1 MQNQS
6 ARLAFAFSSLGH
18 FYIHMFQAYYAIV
31 VLTLESEW
39 GQSYEDLLRLW
50 AVGAVLIGL
59 GAVPAGRLA
68 DLWGARVMMLVYFLG
83 LGGTAIACGLV
94 GGPTGMMVGLA
105 ALGLFLS
112 IYHPVGIPWLIRNA
126 ASGVGKQLAV
136 NGLFGSFGT
145 AAAGIVAGNLIAWFG
160 WQMAYVIPGAICL
173 LTGLAMLFCVVTGR
187 ISATDGAVRQETP
200 PARGDML
207 RVMLILIVAIFIG
220 GIVYNTLQTAL
231 PKVFQQRLSDVF
243 GDGPQAAGNLFA
255 LVFALGGVMQ
265 LVGGHLADRF
275 PLKPVYVGCW
285 LGQTV
290 MMLAIAFAF
299 DLSVVAF
306 AALSVMINV
315 AGIPAEAMM
324 VYRFTPERYRG
335 LVFGV
340 KFVLSFL
347 AGPVAILLISLAR
360 ELTGEF
366 VWLFAGIAVATGL
379 VALLLL
385 ALPAA
390 ETPRRVEVPAE

>member
-31 VLTLESEW
+31 VLTLEKTW
-39 GQSYEDLLRLW
+39 NQPYEDLLRLW
-50 AVGAVLIGL
+50 VVGAIMIGL

-68 DLWGARVMMLVYFLG
+68 DLWGARIMMLVYFIG

-94 GGPTGMMVGLA
+94 GGPTAMMVGLA
-105 ALGLFLS
+105 MLGLFLS

-126 ASGVGKQLAV
+126 ESGVGKQLAV

-145 AAAGIVAGNLIAWFG
+145 AAAGIVAGNLVAWFG
-160 WQMAYVIPGAICL
+160 WRMAYVIPGIVCL
-173 LTGLAMLFCVVTGR
+173 LTGLAMLFFVVTGR
-187 ISATDGAVRQETP
+187 ISATDSNVRQEKP
-200 PARGDML
+200 RARGDVI
-207 RVMLILIVAIFIG
+207 RVMLILIAAVFVG

-231 PKVFQQRLSDVF
+231 PKVFQQRLSDMF

-255 LVFALGGVMQ
+255 LVFALGGVIQ

-275 PLKPVYVGCW
+275 PLKLVYLACW
-285 LGQTV
+285 VGQTV

-324 VYRFTPERYRG
+324 LYRFTPEKHRG

-347 AGPVAILLISLAR
+347 AGPVAIMLISLTR
-360 ELTGEF
+360 EATGEF

-390 ETPRRVEVPAE
+390 EAPRSSEMPAE